1 MMRKLLFFSLV
12 ILFTACNNSGK
23 FYVTGNIADAEK
35 KMLYFEKTGLVKD
48 SLIDSVKLGANGYFR
63 FKSAL
68 EEYPGLYKLKLE
80 GQQLVLAVDSTT
92 GKIEIKGKASDL
104 ITSEINGSV
113 QSVEIQDLR
122 KSVIKLQQEADGL
135 NAAQNSAD
143 SKAVLDTFIQHVT
156 SHKKKVIDL
165 IMKNPRSMSSYF
177 ALYQQVSG
185 TYLFSPF
192 DKEDRPFYSAVATAF
207 TTYMPEFDRS
217 KNLYNLVIAAIQNE
231 REGRLQKAWQELQNT
246 SAAGFIDIELKDA
259 KGVARKLSSLTGKA
273 VIIDFSA
280 FETENNVAYT
290 FELRDIYNK
299 YSSQGLEIYQ
309 VSLDRNAMLWKKSVA
324 NLPWICVRDADGS
337 VANMYNVQSIPTL
350 YLINKQGTIVG
361 RYGDVPQLAAD
372 ISKAL

>member
-1 MMRKLLFFSLV
+1 MRKLLFFSLV
-12 ILFTACNNSGK
+12 ILLTACNNSGK

-48 SLIDSVKLGANGYFR
+48 SLIDSVKLGANGNFR

-92 GKIEIKGKASDL
+92 GKIEIKGKASGL
-104 ITSEINGSV
+104 IASEINGSV
-113 QSVEIQDLR
+113 QSVEIQNLR

-143 SKAVLDTFIQHVT
+143 SKAVLDTFIQHVS

-165 IMKNPRSMSSYF
+165 IMKNPRSMSAYF

-246 SAAGFIDIELKDA
+246 SAAGFIDIELNDA
-259 KGVARKLSSLTGKA
+259 KGVARKLSSLTGKT

-280 FETENNVAYT
+280 FESENNVAYT

-309 VSLDRNAMLWKKSVA
+309 ISLDRNAMLWQKSVA

-350 YLINKQGTIVG
+350 YLINKQGTIIG
-361 RYGDVPQLAAD
+361 RYGDVRQLAAD
-372 ISKAL
+372 ISKVL